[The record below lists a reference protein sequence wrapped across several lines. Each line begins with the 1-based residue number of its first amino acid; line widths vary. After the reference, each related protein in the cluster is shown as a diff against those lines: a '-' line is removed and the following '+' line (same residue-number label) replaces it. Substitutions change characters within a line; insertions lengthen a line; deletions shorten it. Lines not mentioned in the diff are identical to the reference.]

1 MPRMTAAPSRRL
13 FRWALVG
20 PGRIAHRF
28 AEAVRGLPDAR
39 LHAICT
45 RDAAGGVAFAQPWA
59 KEGDAPAQ
67 VFTDLGQMLNKP
79 DIDAVYI
86 ATPHAL
92 HADTVAAC
100 LQSGKPVLC
109 EKPLVPHLAAGQALV
124 ALSQTRGVF
133 LMEAL
138 WSRFLPAY
146 AQVATWL
153 QAQEIGAVRALQ
165 SSFCFAAPF
174 DAHSRLFDPALA
186 GGALL
191 DIGIY
196 NLAMTRWVL
205 QQAWGLVPGA
215 TLEPQLMQVHGQL
228 APTGVDQRVVGSL
241 VFEGGLVSQFVCALD
256 AQADNSLRIIGE
268 RGHIELPGM
277 FWQATQ
283 AVLHKHGQAAQI
295 VPTPFRI
302 NGFEGEIEES
312 MRCIHAGL
320 IESPVMPH
328 AETLATLAWMDQI
341 RKQLGVHYPFE

>member
-1 MPRMTAAPSRRL
+1 MPCMTAAPSPRL

-39 LHAICT
+39 LHAVCT
-45 RDAAGGVAFAQPWA
+45 RNAAGGAAFAQQWA
-59 KEGDAPAQ
+59 KPGDAHAQ
-67 VFTDLGQMLNKP
+67 VFTDMAVMLASP
-79 DIDAVYI
+79 DVDAVYI

-92 HADTVAAC
+92 HADTAAAC
-100 LQSGKPVLC
+100 LHAGKPVLC
-109 EKPLVPHLAAGQALV
+109 EKPLVAHLAAGEKLV
-124 ALSQTRGVF
+124 ALSQARGVF

-165 SSFCFAAPF
+165 SSFCFAVPF

-205 QQAWGLVPGA
+205 QQAWGLAPGA
-215 TLEPQLMQVHGQL
+215 TLEPQQMHVHGQL
-228 APTGVDQRVVGSL
+228 APTGVDQRVAGSL
-241 VFEGGLVSQFVCALD
+241 EFEGGLVSQFVCALD
-256 AQADNSLRIIGE
+256 AQADNSLRIIGA

-283 AVLHKHGQAAQI
+283 AVLHQHGQTSQI
-295 VPTPFRI
+295 VQTPFRI

-341 RKQLGVHYPFE
+341 RKQLSVRYPFE